1 MGRTL
6 KKGFEY
12 FPFDTNFFQDI
23 RIRKLIRYQ
32 SGRAVTIYVS
42 LLCIIYNNGYYI
54 EWDDEVPF
62 VVAEQSNFEE
72 SYILEVIKCCIEI
85 GLFSKQMF
93 YAHKVLTS
101 KGIQERYM
109 EINKSRKRI
118 GRIGQFSCLTEKEDE
133 SNCKKA
139 ISIMDSSE
147 LDEEINELKKSDVWL
162 DHLQALHHIT
172 TEELKIKLDEFKLK
186 CLTDGCTSH
195 ESINDAKKH
204 FNNWLRF
211 YNKNDN
217 TRSDN
222 KAGRRGNVLKANEK
236 KTYSNTF

>member
-1 MGRTL
+1 
-6 KKGFEY
+6 
-12 FPFDTNFFQDI
+12 
-23 RIRKLIRYQ
+23 
-32 SGRAVTIYVS
+32 
-42 LLCIIYNNGYYI
+42 
-54 EWDDEVPF
+54 
-62 VVAEQSNFEE
+62 
-72 SYILEVIKCCIEI
+72 
-85 GLFSKQMF
+85 MF

-162 DHLQALHHIT
+162 DNLQTLHHIT
-172 TEELKIKLDEFKLK
+172 KEELKIKLDEFKLK

-211 YNKNDN
+211 YNNDN

-236 KTYSNTF
+236 KAYSNTF